1 MTRLRFLVLFALT
14 NTLLIAGVAAVSAGG
29 TVAVLV
35 GVPCAVLAVIGVV
48 LLARVVVATAPAEPR
63 VSRADVKRL
72 KKELR

>member
-1 MTRLRFLVLFALT
+1 MTRARLLILFALT
-14 NTLLIAGVAAVSAGG
+14 NTLLIVSVSALSAGG

-35 GVPCAVLAVIGVV
+35 GVPCAVLALIGVA
-48 LLARVVVATAPAEPR
+48 LMARVVVVATPTRPR